1 MQKARERNK
10 MEMNIS
16 KVKKSILSLSAAIQ
30 TGREKLHDVVN
41 RGGKSTR
48 EREVERGRLV
58 QSIKD
63 FAVSSLA
70 LWRSFVYVFFII
82 CDSSN
87 AKTCHSEG
95 HMYTSI
101 GSTALTIGCGLCRK
115 PSVRRKWSYQ
125 TWSLKWSCKSR
136 QG

>member
-70 LWRSFVYVFFII
+70 LWRSF
-82 CDSSN
+82 
-87 AKTCHSEG
+87 
-95 HMYTSI
+95 
-101 GSTALTIGCGLCRK
+101 L
-115 PSVRRKWSYQ
+115 
-125 TWSLKWSCKSR
+125 
-136 QG
+136 